1 MYHFFDLS
9 KNLVKMARL
18 SSNIEYIDF
27 VLAYG
32 EVCGSAPQ
40 TQGISERLL
49 VEAHEGLGTFGP
61 Y

>member
-1 MYHFFDLS
+1 
-9 KNLVKMARL
+9 MARL

-32 EVCGSAPQ
+32 EVCGSASQ

-49 VEAHEGLGTFGP
+49 LVEPHEGLGTFGP